1 MLSEGSGGTSAYSF
15 SGHQGWITH
24 GPHPKEEEEGDALP
38 SYQALVGW
46 TVCARM
52 DDATWKAARWWQPPV
67 LEGAVL

>member
-1 MLSEGSGGTSAYSF
+1 MKAQGYECSYSLSGL
-15 SGHQGWITH
+15 QGWITH

-38 SYQALVGW
+38 HYQALVGW

-52 DDATWKAARWWQPPV
+52 DDATWKAARWWQQPV